1 MSRGFKGGVIL
12 PAGKAVQNL
21 AIDFMPQPQTVF
33 LSLSQYSGKSSRPEV
48 KAGALVRVGD
58 LVAAPEG
65 KQSVGVHASIQGRV
79 REIAPHPH
87 ARLGKSLCC
96 VIDAVEGGEG
106 EIIREKIRYD
116 RMTASELRTA
126 LRDMGVVGM
135 GGAGFPTGLK
145 LSPSPDK
152 TVDTLIINGCE
163 SEPMVSADRRLMIEY
178 PMGVIEGARIF
189 QKTIDARRL
198 VVAIPDH
205 ERTIA
210 EIFKK
215 EGVEIRS
222 LPWKFP
228 MGSEKQLIRA
238 VLNRTVP
245 RGGLP
250 WDAGCIVQNVA
261 TCYAGF
267 QAVCFRKPV
276 IERVI
281 TVAGDGVKESKNL
294 MVRIGTAAHE
304 IISYCGGYVATPAM
318 VIFGGLMTGY
328 AQPTDRTPVAK
339 ETIAI
344 LVLAKR
350 PETREWPCVRCAHCV
365 DVCPM
370 GLMPSE
376 IYHRIAFR
384 DYPGAEVLG
393 LADCLECGSCSYV
406 CPSRIPL
413 VHYFRYGK
421 AELKEGIPV

>member
-1 MSRGFKGGVIL
+1 
-12 PAGKAVQNL
+12 
-21 AIDFMPQPQTVF
+21 
-33 LSLSQYSGKSSRPEV
+33 
-48 KAGALVRVGD
+48 
-58 LVAAPEG
+58 
-65 KQSVGVHASIQGRV
+65 
-79 REIAPHPH
+79 
-87 ARLGKSLCC
+87 
-96 VIDAVEGGEG
+96 
-106 EIIREKIRYD
+106 
-116 RMTASELRTA
+116 
-126 LRDMGVVGM
+126 
-135 GGAGFPTGLK
+135 
-145 LSPSPDK
+145 
-152 TVDTLIINGCE
+152 
-163 SEPMVSADRRLMIEY
+163 
-178 PMGVIEGARIF
+178 
-189 QKTIDARRL
+189 
-198 VVAIPDH
+198 
-205 ERTIA
+205 
-210 EIFKK
+210 
-215 EGVEIRS
+215 
-222 LPWKFP
+222 
-228 MGSEKQLIRA
+228 
-238 VLNRTVP
+238 
-245 RGGLP
+245 
-250 WDAGCIVQNVA
+250 
-261 TCYAGF
+261 
-267 QAVCFRKPV
+267 V